1 MTSRVRSSGTELSF
15 DKQSANRKILTFCHN
30 SKSGY
35 YFKNFTNFGIAKTNT
50 EMEILNWIILV
61 AGFCL
66 LPTVVLWLC
75 RKFSFLGK
83 IGPVLLLYGLGIIIG
98 NIGLMPKQ
106 LPAVQELLSNAM
118 VPLAIPLML
127 YGCTFNMKGA
137 RSQILALV
145 TGMISV
151 ATAVVIGYLIFG
163 RNLPEGAKIGG
174 MLTGVYTGG
183 TINLAAL
190 KTMLGIKDETY
201 ILINS
206 YDILVSFLYLSF
218 LLAIGIKLFRKFLP
232 NTLGNF
238 TQKDEAAIKAE
249 MDKENR
255 KPVKGFF
262 TRIGIAYTTKLLG
275 LTILIVGISA
285 GVALLLPESMFM
297 TIFILMLTT
306 LGIGCSFIKKI
317 HNMKYSYDIGM
328 YFIYIFCI
336 VVASMAD
343 LSKLDFAGGIGLL
356 GYLLVAVF
364 GSLLMQVIFAK
375 ILKIDSDMM
384 VISSVTFINSPPF
397 VPMMAAAM
405 KNKDVLIPGLTIG
418 VIGYAAGNY
427 LGFLMSQ
434 LLGLL

>member
-1 MTSRVRSSGTELSF
+1 MNV
-15 DKQSANRKILTFCHN
+15 
-30 SKSGY
+30 
-35 YFKNFTNFGIAKTNT
+35 
-50 EMEILNWIILV
+50 LNWIILI

-66 LPTVVLWLC
+66 IPSGVLWLC
-75 RKFSFLGK
+75 RKYAFLKK
-83 IGPVLLLYGLGIIIG
+83 IGPVMLLYGLGIIIG
-98 NIGLMPKQ
+98 NIGLMPEQ
-106 LPAVQELLSNAM
+106 MPAVQELLSNAM

-127 YGCTFNMKGA
+127 FGCTFNMKGA

-151 ATAVVIGYLIFG
+151 ATAVVIGYFIFG
-163 RNLPEGAKIGG
+163 RDLPEGAKIGG

-190 KTMLGIKDETY
+190 KTMLGVDDGTY

-218 LLAIGIKLFRKFLP
+218 LLAIGIRLFRKFLP
-232 NTLGNF
+232 NSLGEF
-238 TQKDEAAIKAE
+238 TAKDEAAIRNE
-249 MDKENR
+249 MDKEDR

-262 TRIGIAYTTKLLG
+262 TRIGLAYTSKLLG
-275 LTILIVGISA
+275 LTLVIVGISA
-285 GVALLLPESMFM
+285 GVALLLPSSMFM

-306 LGIGCSFIKKI
+306 LGIACSFIKKI

-343 LSKLDFAGGIGLL
+343 LSKLNLAAGMELL

-364 GSLLMQVIFAK
+364 GSLLLQVIFAK
-375 ILKIDSDMM
+375 IFRIDSDMM
-384 VISSVTFINSPPF
+384 VIASVTFINSPPF

-434 LLGLL
+434 FLELL

>member
-1 MTSRVRSSGTELSF
+1 MDTIWM
-15 DKQSANRKILTFCHN
+15 KICIFVSTKTF
-30 SKSGY
+30 
-35 YFKNFTNFGIAKTNT
+35 FV
-50 EMEILNWIILV
+50 MEIINWIILV
-61 AGFCL
+61 AAFCL
-66 LPTVVLWLC
+66 IPAGVLWLC
-75 RKFSFLGK
+75 KRVSFLGK
-83 IGPVLLLYGLGIIIG
+83 IGPVMVLYALGIIIG
-98 NIGLMPKQ
+98 NIGLMPEQ
-106 LPAVQELLSNAM
+106 MPAVQEVLSNAM

-127 YGCTFNMKGA
+127 FGCTFNMKGA

-151 ATAVVIGYLIFG
+151 VIAVIIGYCIFG

-190 KTMLGIKDETY
+190 KTMLGVHDETY

-232 NTLGNF
+232 NTLGDF
-238 TQKDEAAIKAE
+238 TKEDEKAIRHE

-255 KPVKGFF
+255 KPFKSLF
-262 TRIGIAYTTKLLG
+262 TRKGAAYLGRLLG
-275 LTILIVGISA
+275 LTILIVGVSA

-306 LGIGCSFIKKI
+306 LGIACSFIRKI

-343 LSKLDFAGGIGLL
+343 LSKLDLTGGLGLM

-364 GSLLMQVIFAK
+364 GSLLIQVIFAK
-375 ILKIDSDMM
+375 IFKIDSDMM
-384 VISSVTFINSPPF
+384 VIASVTYINSPPF

>member
-1 MTSRVRSSGTELSF
+1 M
-15 DKQSANRKILTFCHN
+15 D
-30 SKSGY
+30 
-35 YFKNFTNFGIAKTNT
+35 
-50 EMEILNWIILV
+50 ILNTIILV

-66 LPTVVLWLC
+66 IPAGVLWLC
-75 RKFSFLGK
+75 RRFSWLGK
-83 IGPVLLLYGLGIIIG
+83 IGPVLILYFIGIIIG
-98 NIGLMPKQ
+98 NIGLMPEQ
-106 LPAVQELLSNAM
+106 MPAVQEILSNAM

-127 YGCTFNMKGA
+127 YGCTFKMSGA

-151 ATAVVIGYLIFG
+151 ATAVIIGYMIFG
-163 RNLPEGAKIGG
+163 KNLPEGAKVGG

-190 KTMLGIKDETY
+190 KTMLGVKDETY

-232 NTLGNF
+232 NSIESF
-238 TQKDEAAIKAE
+238 TEKDEAAIQKE
-249 MDKENR
+249 MQKEDR
-255 KPVKGFF
+255 KPHRGFL
-262 TRIGIAYTTKLLG
+262 TRVGIAYIAKLLG
-275 LTILIVGISA
+275 LTLLIVGISA

-343 LSKLDFAGGIGLL
+343 LSELNLIGGMDLL
-356 GYLLVAVF
+356 GYLLIAVF
-364 GSLLMQVIFAK
+364 GSLLLQVIFAK

-384 VISSVTFINSPPF
+384 VIASVTYINSPPF

-418 VIGYAAGNY
+418 VIGYAVGNY

>member
-1 MTSRVRSSGTELSF
+1 
-15 DKQSANRKILTFCHN
+15 
-30 SKSGY
+30 
-35 YFKNFTNFGIAKTNT
+35 
-50 EMEILNWIILV
+50 MEILNWIILV

-66 LPTVVLWLC
+66 IPAGVLMLC
-75 RKFSFLGK
+75 RRYRFLGK
-83 IGPVLLLYGLGIIIG
+83 IGPVLILYALGIVIG
-98 NIGLMPKQ
+98 NIGLMPGQ
-106 LPAVQELLSNAM
+106 MPAVQEILSNAM

-127 YGCTFNMKGA
+127 FGCTFKLSGA
-137 RSQILALV
+137 RSQILAMV
-145 TGMISV
+145 TGLISV
-151 ATAVVIGYLIFG
+151 TVAVTAGYLIFG
-163 RNLPEGAKIGG
+163 NDIQEGAKVGG

-190 KTMLGIKDETY
+190 KTMLGIDEETY

-232 NTLGNF
+232 NETSGF
-238 TQKDEAAIKAE
+238 SKKDADEIQAE
-249 MDKENR
+249 IEKENEN
-255 KPVKGFF
+255 PYKGLF
-262 TRIGIAYTTKLLG
+262 TRSGMSQAGKMLG

-285 GVALLLPESMFM
+285 GTALLLPESMFM

-306 LGIGCSFIKKI
+306 LGIAFSFIRKVRET
-317 HNMKYSYDIGM
+317 KYSYDIGM

-343 LSKLDFAGGIGLL
+343 LSKLDLVGGMGLL
-356 GYLLVAVF
+356 GYLLVVVF
-364 GSLLMQVIFAK
+364 GSLLLQVISAK
-375 ILKIDSDMM
+375 IFRIDSDMM

-434 LLGLL
+434 LLALL

>member
-1 MTSRVRSSGTELSF
+1 MNIVNTV
-15 DKQSANRKILTFCHN
+15 IL
-30 SKSGY
+30 
-35 YFKNFTNFGIAKTNT
+35 I
-50 EMEILNWIILV
+50 
-61 AGFCL
+61 AGFCII
-66 LPTVVLWLC
+66 PAGVLWLC
-75 RKFSFLGK
+75 RRFTWLGK
-83 IGPVLLLYGLGIIIG
+83 IGPVLILYFIGIILG
-98 NIGLMPKQ
+98 NIGLMPEQ
-106 LPAVQELLSNAM
+106 MPAVQEILSNAM
-118 VPLAIPLML
+118 IPLAIPLML
-127 YGCTFNMKGA
+127 YGCTFKMSGA
-137 RSQILALV
+137 RSQILALI
-145 TGMISV
+145 TGLISV
-151 ATAVVIGYLIFG
+151 TLAVVIGYMIFG
-163 RNLPEGAKIGG
+163 KSLPEGAKIGG

-190 KTMLGIKDETY
+190 KTMLGVKDETY

-218 LLAIGIKLFRKFLP
+218 LLTIGIKLFRKFLP
-232 NTLGNF
+232 NTLDTF
-238 TQKDEAAIKAE
+238 TDRDEAAIQKE
-249 MDKENR
+249 MQKEEK
-255 KPVKGFF
+255 KPHRGFL
-262 TRIGIAYTTKLLG
+262 TRIGVAYIAKLLG

-285 GVALLLPESMFM
+285 GIALLLPESMFM

-317 HNMKYSYDIGM
+317 HKMKYSYDIGM

-343 LSKLDFAGGIGLL
+343 LSELNLIGGMELL

-364 GSLLMQVIFAK
+364 GSLLLQVIFAK
-375 ILKIDSDMM
+375 IFRIDSDMM
-384 VISSVTFINSPPF
+384 VIASVTYINSPPF

-418 VIGYAAGNY
+418 VIGYAVGNY

>member
-1 MTSRVRSSGTELSF
+1 M
-15 DKQSANRKILTFCHN
+15 NI
-30 SKSGY
+30 
-35 YFKNFTNFGIAKTNT
+35 I
-50 EMEILNWIILV
+50 NWIILV

-66 LPTVVLWLC
+66 IPAGVLWLC
-75 RKFSFLGK
+75 KKVSILGK
-83 IGPVLLLYGLGIIIG
+83 IGPVMVLYGLGIIIG
-98 NIGLMPKQ
+98 NIGLMPEQ
-106 LPAVQELLSNAM
+106 MPAVQELLSNAM

-127 YGCTFNMKGA
+127 FGCTFNMKGA

-151 ATAVVIGYLIFG
+151 AAAVIIGYYIFG
-163 RNLPEGAKIGG
+163 RQLPEGAKIGG

-190 KTMLGIKDETY
+190 KTMLGVKDETY

-232 NTLGNF
+232 NTLG
-238 TQKDEAAIKAE
+238 TYTEKDEASIKAE
-249 MDKENR
+249 MERENR
-255 KPVKGFF
+255 KPFKSLF
-262 TRIGIAYTTKLLG
+262 TRKGAAYLGRLLG
-275 LTILIVGISA
+275 LTILIVGLSA
-285 GVALLLPESMFM
+285 GVALLLPSSMFM

-343 LSKLDFAGGIGLL
+343 LSKLDLAGGLGLM
-356 GYLLVAVF
+356 GYLMIAVF
-364 GSLLMQVIFAK
+364 GSLLLQVIFAK
-375 ILKIDSDMM
+375 IFKIDSDMM
-384 VISSVTFINSPPF
+384 VIASVTYINSPPF

-434 LLGLL
+434 LLGIL

>member
-1 MTSRVRSSGTELSF
+1 M
-15 DKQSANRKILTFCHN
+15 A
-30 SKSGY
+30 
-35 YFKNFTNFGIAKTNT
+35 
-50 EMEILNWIILV
+50 ILNTIILV
-61 AGFCL
+61 LTFCL
-66 LPTVVLWLC
+66 LPTAVLWLC
-75 RKFSFLGK
+75 RKYSFLGK
-83 IGPVLLLYGLGIIIG
+83 IGPVLLLYGIGIIIG
-98 NIGLMPKQ
+98 NLGIMPDQ
-106 LPAVQELLSNAM
+106 MPMVQEILSNAM

-151 ATAVVIGYLIFG
+151 AIAVIIGYFIFG
-163 RNLPEGAKIGG
+163 KDLPEGAKIGG

-190 KTMLGIKDETY
+190 KTMLGVKDETY

-206 YDILVSFLYLSF
+206 YDILISFLYLSF
-218 LLAIGIKLFRKFLP
+218 LLAIGIRLFRKFLP
-232 NTLGNF
+232 NRMGTF
-238 TQKDEAAIKAE
+238 SDKDEKAIRKE
-249 MDKENR
+249 MERESK
-255 KPVKGFF
+255 KPVKGFL
-262 TRIGIAYTTKLLG
+262 TRTGLAYTAKLLG

-343 LSKLDFAGGIGLL
+343 LSELNLAGGMGLL

-364 GSLLMQVIFAK
+364 GSLLLQVIFAK
-375 ILKIDSDMM
+375 IFRIDSDMM
-384 VISSVTFINSPPF
+384 VIASVTYINSPPF

-427 LGFLMSQ
+427 LGFLISK
-434 LLGLL
+434 LLEII

>member
-1 MTSRVRSSGTELSF
+1 
-15 DKQSANRKILTFCHN
+15 
-30 SKSGY
+30 
-35 YFKNFTNFGIAKTNT
+35 
-50 EMEILNWIILV
+50 MEILNWIILV

-66 LPTVVLWLC
+66 IPAGVLMLC
-75 RKFSFLGK
+75 RRYRFLGK
-83 IGPVLLLYGLGIIIG
+83 IGPVLILYALGIVIG
-98 NIGLMPKQ
+98 NIGLMPGQ
-106 LPAVQELLSNAM
+106 MPAVQEILSNAM

-127 YGCTFNMKGA
+127 FGCTFKLSGA
-137 RSQILALV
+137 RSQILAMV
-145 TGMISV
+145 TGLISV
-151 ATAVVIGYLIFG
+151 TVAVTAGYLIFG
-163 RNLPEGAKIGG
+163 NDIQDGAKVGG

-190 KTMLGIKDETY
+190 KTMLGVDEETY

-232 NTLGNF
+232 NETSGF
-238 TQKDEAAIKAE
+238 SKKDADEIQAE
-249 MDKENR
+249 IEKENEN
-255 KPVKGFF
+255 PYKGLF
-262 TRIGIAYTTKLLG
+262 TRSGMSQAGKMLG

-285 GVALLLPESMFM
+285 GTALLLPESMFM

-306 LGIGCSFIKKI
+306 LGIAFSFIRKVRET
-317 HNMKYSYDIGM
+317 KYSYDIGM

-343 LSKLDFAGGIGLL
+343 LSKLDLVGGMGLL
-356 GYLLVAVF
+356 GYLLVVVF
-364 GSLLMQVIFAK
+364 GSLLLQVISAK
-375 ILKIDSDMM
+375 IFRIDSDMM

-434 LLGLL
+434 LLALL

>member
-1 MTSRVRSSGTELSF
+1 MSIVNTV
-15 DKQSANRKILTFCHN
+15 IL
-30 SKSGY
+30 
-35 YFKNFTNFGIAKTNT
+35 I
-50 EMEILNWIILV
+50 
-61 AGFCL
+61 AGFCII
-66 LPTVVLWLC
+66 PAGVLWLC
-75 RKFSFLGK
+75 RRFAWLGK
-83 IGPVLLLYGLGIIIG
+83 IGPVLILYFIGIIIG
-98 NIGLMPKQ
+98 NIGLMPEQ
-106 LPAVQELLSNAM
+106 MPAVQEILSNAM
-118 VPLAIPLML
+118 IPLAIPLML
-127 YGCTFNMKGA
+127 YGCTFKMSGA
-137 RSQILALV
+137 RSQVLALI
-145 TGMISV
+145 TGLISV
-151 ATAVVIGYLIFG
+151 TLAVITGYMIFG
-163 RNLPEGAKIGG
+163 KSLPEGARIGG

-190 KTMLGIKDETY
+190 KTMLGVKDETY

-218 LLAIGIKLFRKFLP
+218 LLTIGIKLFRKFLP
-232 NTLGNF
+232 NTLDTF
-238 TQKDEAAIKAE
+238 TDRDEAAIQKE
-249 MDKENR
+249 MQKEEK
-255 KPVKGFF
+255 KPHRGFL
-262 TRIGIAYTTKLLG
+262 TRIGVAYIAKLLG

-285 GVALLLPESMFM
+285 GIALLLPESMFM

-317 HNMKYSYDIGM
+317 HKMKYSYDIGM

-343 LSKLDFAGGIGLL
+343 LSELNLIGGMELL

-364 GSLLMQVIFAK
+364 GSLLLQVIFAK
-375 ILKIDSDMM
+375 IFRIDSDMM
-384 VISSVTFINSPPF
+384 VIASVTYINSPPF

-418 VIGYAAGNY
+418 VIGYAVGNY

>member
-1 MTSRVRSSGTELSF
+1 MNV
-15 DKQSANRKILTFCHN
+15 
-30 SKSGY
+30 
-35 YFKNFTNFGIAKTNT
+35 
-50 EMEILNWIILV
+50 LNWIILI

-66 LPTVVLWLC
+66 IPSGVLWLC
-75 RKFSFLGK
+75 RKYAFLKK
-83 IGPVLLLYGLGIIIG
+83 IGPVMLLYGLGIIIG
-98 NIGLMPKQ
+98 NIGLMPEQ
-106 LPAVQELLSNAM
+106 MPAVQELLSNAM

-127 YGCTFNMKGA
+127 FGCTFNMKGA

-151 ATAVVIGYLIFG
+151 ATAVVIGYFIFG
-163 RNLPEGAKIGG
+163 HDLPEGAKIGG

-190 KTMLGIKDETY
+190 KTMLGVDEETY

-232 NTLGNF
+232 NETSGF
-238 TQKDEAAIKAE
+238 SKKDADEIQAE
-249 MDKENR
+249 IEKENEN
-255 KPVKGFF
+255 PYKGLF
-262 TRIGIAYTTKLLG
+262 TRSGMSQAGKMLG

-285 GVALLLPESMFM
+285 GTALLLPESMFM

-306 LGIGCSFIKKI
+306 LGIAFSFIRKVRET
-317 HNMKYSYDIGM
+317 KYSYDIGM

-343 LSKLDFAGGIGLL
+343 LSKLDLVGGMGLL
-356 GYLLVAVF
+356 GYLLVVVF
-364 GSLLMQVIFAK
+364 GSLLLQVISAK
-375 ILKIDSDMM
+375 IFRIDSDMM

-434 LLGLL
+434 LLVLL

>member
-1 MTSRVRSSGTELSF
+1 MNIV
-15 DKQSANRKILTFCHN
+15 
-30 SKSGY
+30 
-35 YFKNFTNFGIAKTNT
+35 
-50 EMEILNWIILV
+50 NWIILV

-66 LPTVVLWLC
+66 IPAGVLRLC
-75 RKFSFLGK
+75 RRYSFLGK
-83 IGPVLLLYGLGIIIG
+83 IGPVLLLYAIGIIIG
-98 NIGLMPKQ
+98 NIGLMPGQ
-106 LPAVQELLSNAM
+106 MPAVQEILSNAM

-127 YGCTFNMKGA
+127 FSCRFRMSGA

-145 TGMISV
+145 TGLVSV
-151 ATAVVIGYLIFG
+151 TAAVVIGYLIFG
-163 RNLPEGAKIGG
+163 KDIPEGAKVGG

-190 KTMLGIKDETY
+190 KTMLGVDEETY
-201 ILINS
+201 ILMNS

-218 LLAIGIKLFRKFLP
+218 LLAIGIKLFRRFLP
-232 NTLGNF
+232 NETGSF
-238 TQKDEAAIKAE
+238 TKNDAEAIQAE
-249 MDKENR
+249 IDKENEN
-255 KPVKGFF
+255 PYKGLF
-262 TRIGIAYTTKLLG
+262 TREGMAQAGKMLG
-275 LTILIVGISA
+275 LTLLIVGASA
-285 GVALLLPESMFM
+285 GVALVLPESMFM

-306 LGIGCSFIKKI
+306 LGIAFSFVRKVRET
-317 HNMKYSYDIGM
+317 KYSYDIGM

-343 LSKLDFAGGIGLL
+343 LSKLDFVGGIGLL

-364 GSLLMQVIFAK
+364 GSLLLQVIFAK

-418 VIGYAAGNY
+418 VIGYAVGNY
-427 LGFLMSQ
+427 LGFVMSQ
-434 LLGLL
+434 FLGLL

>member
-1 MTSRVRSSGTELSF
+1 MNIF
-15 DKQSANRKILTFCHN
+15 
-30 SKSGY
+30 
-35 YFKNFTNFGIAKTNT
+35 
-50 EMEILNWIILV
+50 NWIVLV

-66 LPTVVLWLC
+66 IPAGVLWLC
-75 RKFSFLGK
+75 KKYSILGK
-83 IGPVLLLYGLGIIIG
+83 IGPVLLLYALGIIIG
-98 NIGLMPKQ
+98 NIGLMPEQ

-127 YGCTFNMKGA
+127 FGCTFNMKGA

-151 ATAVVIGYLIFG
+151 AVAVVTGYLIFG
-163 RNLPEGAKIGG
+163 QDMPEGAKIGG

-190 KTMLGIKDETY
+190 KTMLGVKDETY

-206 YDILVSFLYLSF
+206 YDILISFMYLSF
-218 LLAIGIKLFRKFLP
+218 LLAVGIKLFRKFLP
-232 NTLGNF
+232 NTLGTF
-238 TQKDEAAIKAE
+238 TEKDEATIKSE
-249 MDKENR
+249 MEKENR
-255 KPVKGFF
+255 KPFRSLF
-262 TRIGIAYTTKLLG
+262 TRKGAAYVAILLG

-285 GVALLLPESMFM
+285 GVALLLPDSMFM

-343 LSKLDFAGGIGLL
+343 LSELNLLAGLDLL
-356 GYLLVAVF
+356 GYLFIAVF
-364 GSLLMQVIFAK
+364 GSLLLQVIFAK
-375 ILKIDSDMM
+375 IFRIDADMM
-384 VISSVTFINSPPF
+384 VIASVTYINSPPF

-434 LLGLL
+434 FLGLL

>member
-1 MTSRVRSSGTELSF
+1 
-15 DKQSANRKILTFCHN
+15 
-30 SKSGY
+30 
-35 YFKNFTNFGIAKTNT
+35 
-50 EMEILNWIILV
+50 MEIVNWIILI

-66 LPTVVLWLC
+66 IPSVVLMLC
-75 RKFSFLGK
+75 RKYGFLKK
-83 IGPVLLLYGLGIIIG
+83 IGPVMILYVLGIIIG
-98 NIGLMPKQ
+98 NIGLMPEQ
-106 LPAVQELLSNAM
+106 MPAVQEVLSNAM

-127 YGCTFNMKGA
+127 FGCTFNMKGA

-151 ATAVVIGYLIFG
+151 ATAVVIGYFIFG

-190 KTMLGIKDETY
+190 KTMLGVDDETY

-218 LLAIGIKLFRKFLP
+218 LLAIGIRLFRKFLP
-232 NTLGNF
+232 NTLGTF
-238 TQKDEAAIKAE
+238 TDKDEAAIQKE
-249 MDKENR
+249 MSKEDK

-262 TRIGIAYTTKLLG
+262 TRIGLAYTAKLLG
-275 LTILIVGISA
+275 LTVLIVGVSA
-285 GVALLLPESMFM
+285 GVALLLPSDMFM

-306 LGIGCSFIKKI
+306 LGIACSFIKKV

-343 LSKLDFAGGIGLL
+343 LSKLNLAAGMELL

-364 GSLLMQVIFAK
+364 GSLLLQIIFAK
-375 ILKIDSDMM
+375 IFKIDSDMM
-384 VISSVTFINSPPF
+384 VIASVTYINSPPF

-418 VIGYAAGNY
+418 VIGYAVGNY

>member
-1 MTSRVRSSGTELSF
+1 
-15 DKQSANRKILTFCHN
+15 
-30 SKSGY
+30 
-35 YFKNFTNFGIAKTNT
+35 
-50 EMEILNWIILV
+50 MEIVNWIILI

-66 LPTVVLWLC
+66 IPSVVLMLC
-75 RKFSFLGK
+75 RKYGFLKK
-83 IGPVLLLYGLGIIIG
+83 IGPVMILYALGIIIG
-98 NIGLMPKQ
+98 NTGLMPEQ
-106 LPAVQELLSNAM
+106 MPSVQELLSNAM

-127 YGCTFNMKGA
+127 FGCTFNMKGA

-151 ATAVVIGYLIFG
+151 ATAVIIGYFIFG

-190 KTMLGIKDETY
+190 KTMLGVDDETY

-218 LLAIGIKLFRKFLP
+218 LLAIGIRLFRKFLP
-232 NTLGNF
+232 NSLGTF
-238 TQKDEAAIKAE
+238 TAKDEAAIQKE
-249 MDKENR
+249 MSKEDK

-262 TRIGIAYTTKLLG
+262 TRIGLAYTAKLLG
-275 LTILIVGISA
+275 LTLLIVGISA
-285 GVALLLPESMFM
+285 GVALLLPSEMFM

-306 LGIGCSFIKKI
+306 LGIACSFIKKV

-343 LSKLDFAGGIGLL
+343 LSKLNLAAGMELL

-364 GSLLMQVIFAK
+364 GSLLLQVIFAK

-384 VISSVTFINSPPF
+384 VIASVTYINSPPF

-418 VIGYAAGNY
+418 VIGYAVGNY

>member
-1 MTSRVRSSGTELSF
+1 M
-15 DKQSANRKILTFCHN
+15 N
-30 SKSGY
+30 
-35 YFKNFTNFGIAKTNT
+35 
-50 EMEILNWIILV
+50 ILNWIILI

-66 LPTVVLWLC
+66 IPSGVLWLC
-75 RKFSFLGK
+75 RKYAFLKK
-83 IGPVLLLYGLGIIIG
+83 IGPVMLLYGLGIIIG
-98 NIGLMPKQ
+98 NIGLMPEQ
-106 LPAVQELLSNAM
+106 MPAVQELLSNAM

-127 YGCTFNMKGA
+127 FGCTFNMKGA

-151 ATAVVIGYLIFG
+151 ATAVVIGYFIFD
-163 RNLPEGAKIGG
+163 RDLPEGAKIGG

-190 KTMLGIKDETY
+190 KTMLGVDDGTY

-218 LLAIGIKLFRKFLP
+218 LLAIGIRLFRKFLP
-232 NTLGNF
+232 NSLGAF
-238 TQKDEAAIKAE
+238 TAKDEAAIRNE
-249 MDKENR
+249 MDKEDR
-255 KPVKGFF
+255 KPVRSFF
-262 TRIGIAYTTKLLG
+262 TRIGLAYTSKLLG
-275 LTILIVGISA
+275 LTLVIVGISA
-285 GVALLLPESMFM
+285 GVALLLPSSMFM

-306 LGIGCSFIKKI
+306 LGIACSFIKKI

-343 LSKLDFAGGIGLL
+343 LSKLNLAAGMELL

-364 GSLLMQVIFAK
+364 GSLLLQVIFAK
-375 ILKIDSDMM
+375 IFRIDSDMM
-384 VISSVTFINSPPF
+384 VIASVTFINSPPF

-427 LGFLMSQ
+427 LGFLISQ